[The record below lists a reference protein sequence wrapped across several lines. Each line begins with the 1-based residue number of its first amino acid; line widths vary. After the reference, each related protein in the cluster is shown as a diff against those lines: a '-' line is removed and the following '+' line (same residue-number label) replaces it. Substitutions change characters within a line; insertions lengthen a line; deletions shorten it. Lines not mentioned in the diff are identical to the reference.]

1 MNIIVEEEFGYKY
14 YMWKSP
20 FSNNQDLINWW
31 NGINPNTIEEIVFP
45 SGRET
50 GTDIYQS
57 TFGGRWSSV
66 DIEDIHGQGLNW
78 MHIHTPEDSYLE
90 IAAGNIAGIGGRYY
104 IKMENSNEHSTS
116 S

>member
-31 NGINPNTIEEIVFP
+31 NGINPKMISRIVFP
-45 SGRET
+45 SGRDT
-50 GTDIYQS
+50 GTDLYQIA
-57 TFGGRWSSV
+57 FGGRWSSC
-66 DIEDIHGQGLNW
+66 DAEGIHGRGDGW
-78 MHIHTPEDSYLE
+78 IHIHTPEDSYLE
-90 IAAGNIAGIGGRYY
+90 IDGGRYF